1 MNHLDIIIKKYD
13 KTLLWIILALC
24 GIGMVML
31 YSASSFKSLY
41 LSSGLSDTIY
51 LRSHLKRMIIGVT
64 AMFFFAIFDYRKLKS
79 IASYFIIL
87 SIFLLFLT
95 KFVSFFNESTTAD
108 RWLNFGFISMQTSD
122 IARLSLIIYL
132 AYYIDKKGNKI
143 KEFYSGLFPPLFLIT
158 IILFLIVIQPDFSTA
173 AVFGIIGFIMLFI
186 GGAKIS
192 HLSAAACGA
201 ISVLIP
207 VMLMMPY
214 RMKRIVYWLSSIIGK
229 TEPTGQDIGY
239 QAQQSLISLG
249 NGGIKGLGI
258 GNSLEKNLFLPEPH
272 TDFIFA
278 IIGEELGL
286 WGAMVV
292 LSIFLF
298 LFQRGIKIAK
308 GTTDTF
314 GILLSIGIVTSL
326 SLYAFI
332 NVGYVTGILPVT
344 GLPIPLISH
353 GGSNLIITLSSL
365 GILLNISESKR
376 SIGSKFWSNNF
387 NA

>member
-1 MNHLDIIIKKYD
+1 MRQLDIIIKKYD
-13 KTLLWIILALC
+13 KSLLWLILILC

-41 LSSGLSDTIY
+41 QSSGLSDTIY
-51 LRSHLKRMIIGVT
+51 LRSHLKRMIIGLL
-64 AMFFFAIFDYRKLKS
+64 AMFFFTITDYRKLK
-79 IASYFIIL
+79 AVAPYLIIL
-87 SIFLLFLT
+87 SIILLLIT
-95 KFVSFFNESTTAD
+95 KVAYIFKGSSSAA
-108 RWLNFGFISMQTSD
+108 RWLNLGIISMQTSD
-122 IARLSLIIYL
+122 FARFSLIIFL
-132 AYYIDKKGNKI
+132 AFYIDKKRNQL
-143 KEFYSGLFPPLFLIT
+143 KEFYSGIAPPLLILT

-173 AVFGIIGFIMLFI
+173 AVIGLIGFIMLFI
-186 GGAKIS
+186 GGARIS
-192 HLSAAACGA
+192 HLAAASTA
-201 ISVLIP
+201 ALVIMIP

-214 RMKRIVYWLSSIIGK
+214 RMKRIVYWLSSIVG
-229 TEPTGQDIGY
+229 GSNNASQDLGY

-286 WGAMVV
+286 WGAIGV

-298 LFQRGIKIAK
+298 FFQRGIKIAK
-308 GTTDTF
+308 ETTDPF
-314 GILLSIGIVTSL
+314 GIMLSIGIVTSMI
-326 SLYAFI
+326 LYTFI

-353 GGSNLIITLSSL
+353 GGSNLVITLSSL

-376 SIGSKFWSNNF
+376 SIDNKLWGYST
-387 NA
+387 

>member
-1 MNHLDIIIKKYD
+1 MTQLDIIIKKYD
-13 KTLLWIILALC
+13 KMLLWIILALC
-24 GIGMVML
+24 GIGVVML

-41 LSSGLSDTIY
+41 LTSGLSDTIY
-51 LRSHLKRMIIGVT
+51 LRSHLKRMIIGIT
-64 AMFFFAIFDYRKLKS
+64 AMFFFAVLDYRKLKS
-79 IASYFIIL
+79 IAPHFIVL

-95 KFVSFFNESTTAD
+95 KIMSILNGSSSAS
-108 RWLNFGFISMQTSD
+108 RWLDIGFISMQTSD

-132 AYYIDKKGNKI
+132 AYYIDKKGNRI
-143 KEFYSGLFPPLFLIT
+143 REFYTGIIPPIFLIAVMLFLI
-158 IILFLIVIQPDFSTA
+158 ISQPDFSTA
-173 AVFGIIGFIMLFI
+173 AVLGMIGFIMLFI

-192 HLSAAACGA
+192 HLAAASGA
-201 ISVLIP
+201 ALAIMIP

-214 RMKRIVYWLSSIIGK
+214 RMKRIVYWISSIFG
-229 TEPTGQDIGY
+229 ESESLSQNLGY

-286 WGAMVV
+286 WGAIIV

-314 GILLSIGIVTSL
+314 GIMIAIGIVTSMI
-326 SLYAFI
+326 LYAFV

-353 GGSNLIITLSSL
+353 GGSNLVITLSGL

-376 SIGSKFWSNNF
+376 SINNKFWSNKI
-387 NA
+387 

>member
-1 MNHLDIIIKKYD
+1 MQLDIIIKKYD
-13 KTLLWIILALC
+13 RTLLWIILALC

-64 AMFFFAIFDYRKLKS
+64 AMFFFAILDYRKLKS
-79 IASYFIIL
+79 IAPHFIII

-95 KFVSFFNESTTAD
+95 KAISVFNGSTSAD
-108 RWLNFGFISMQTSD
+108 RWLNLGFISMQTSD

-132 AYYIDKKGNKI
+132 SYYMDKKGSRI
-143 KEFYSGLFPPLFLIT
+143 RDFYTGIIPPLF
-158 IILFLIVIQPDFSTA
+158 IIALLLFLIIIQPDFSTA
-173 AVFGIIGFIMLFI
+173 AVLGIIGFIMLFI
-186 GGAKIS
+186 GGAKFS
-192 HLSAAACGA
+192 HLSAASGA
-201 ISVLIP
+201 ALAIMIP

-214 RMKRIVYWLSSIIGK
+214 RMKRIIYWMSSIFGESGTINQGL
-229 TEPTGQDIGY
+229 GY

-286 WGAMVV
+286 WGAIIV

-308 GTTDTF
+308 ETTDPF
-314 GILLSIGIVTSL
+314 GIFLSIGIVASIC
-326 SLYAFI
+326 LYTFI
-332 NVGYVTGILPVT
+332 NIGYDTGILPVT

-353 GGSNLIITLSSL
+353 GGSNLITTLSSL

-376 SIGSKFWSNNF
+376 SIKNKFWSNKLDD
-387 NA
+387 

>member
-1 MNHLDIIIKKYD
+1 MTQLDIIIKKYD
-13 KTLLWIILALC
+13 KMLLWIILALC
-24 GIGMVML
+24 GIGVVML

-41 LSSGLSDTIY
+41 ITSGLSDTIY
-51 LRSHLKRMIIGVT
+51 LRSHLKRMIIGIT
-64 AMFFFAIFDYRKLKS
+64 AMFFFAVLDYRKLKS
-79 IASYFIIL
+79 IAPHFIIL

-95 KFVSFFNESTTAD
+95 KVMSIFNEASSAA
-108 RWLNFGFISMQTSD
+108 RWLDLGFISMQTSD

-132 AYYIDKKGNKI
+132 AYYIDKKGNRI
-143 KEFYSGLFPPLFLIT
+143 REFYSGIIPPLFLIAFM
-158 IILFLIVIQPDFSTA
+158 LFLIIVQPDFSTA
-173 AVFGIIGFIMLFI
+173 AVLGMIGFIMLFI

-192 HLSAAACGA
+192 HLAAASGA
-201 ISVLIP
+201 ALVIMIP

-214 RMKRIVYWLSSIIGK
+214 RMKRIVYWISSIFG
-229 TEPTGQDIGY
+229 ESGSLSQNLGY

-286 WGAMVV
+286 WGAIIV

-314 GILLSIGIVTSL
+314 GIMIAIGIVTSMV
-326 SLYAFI
+326 LYAFI
-332 NVGYVTGILPVT
+332 NVGYVTGVLPVT

-353 GGSNLIITLSSL
+353 GGSNLVITLSGL

-376 SIGSKFWSNNF
+376 SINNKFWSNKI
-387 NA
+387 

>member
-1 MNHLDIIIKKYD
+1 MTQLDIIIKKYD
-13 KTLLWIILALC
+13 KMLLWIILALC
-24 GIGMVML
+24 GIGVVML

-41 LSSGLSDTIY
+41 LTSGLSDTMY
-51 LRSHLKRMIIGVT
+51 LRSHLKRMIIGIT
-64 AMFFFAIFDYRKLKS
+64 AMFFFAVLDYRKLKS
-79 IASYFIIL
+79 IAPHFIVL

-95 KFVSFFNESTTAD
+95 KIMSILNGSSSAS
-108 RWLNFGFISMQTSD
+108 RWLDIGFISMQTSD

-132 AYYIDKKGNKI
+132 AYYIDKKGNRI
-143 KEFYSGLFPPLFLIT
+143 REFYTGIIPPLFLIAVM
-158 IILFLIVIQPDFSTA
+158 LFLIIVQPDFSTA
-173 AVFGIIGFIMLFI
+173 AVLGMIGFIMLFI

-192 HLSAAACGA
+192 HLAAASGA
-201 ISVLIP
+201 GLAIMIP

-214 RMKRIVYWLSSIIGK
+214 RMKRIVYWISSIFG
-229 TEPTGQDIGY
+229 ESESLGQNLGY

-286 WGAMVV
+286 WGAIIV

-314 GILLSIGIVTSL
+314 GIMIAIGIVTSMI
-326 SLYAFI
+326 LYAFI

-353 GGSNLIITLSSL
+353 GGSNLVITLSGL

-376 SIGSKFWSNNF
+376 SINNKFWSNKI
-387 NA
+387 

>member
-1 MNHLDIIIKKYD
+1 MTQLDIIIKKYD
-13 KTLLWIILALC
+13 KMLLWIILALC
-24 GIGMVML
+24 GIGVVML

-41 LSSGLSDTIY
+41 LTSGLSDTMY
-51 LRSHLKRMIIGVT
+51 LRSHLKRMIIGIT
-64 AMFFFAIFDYRKLKS
+64 AMFFFAVLDYRKLKS
-79 IASYFIIL
+79 IAPHFIVL

-95 KFVSFFNESTTAD
+95 KIMSILNGSSSAS
-108 RWLNFGFISMQTSD
+108 RWLDIGFISMQTSD

-132 AYYIDKKGNKI
+132 AYYIDKKGNRI
-143 KEFYSGLFPPLFLIT
+143 REFYTGIIPPLFLIAVM
-158 IILFLIVIQPDFSTA
+158 LFLIIVQPDFSTA
-173 AVFGIIGFIMLFI
+173 AVLGMIGFIMLFI

-192 HLSAAACGA
+192 HLAAASGA
-201 ISVLIP
+201 ALAIMIP

-214 RMKRIVYWLSSIIGK
+214 RMKRIVYWISSIFG
-229 TEPTGQDIGY
+229 ESESLSQNLGY

-286 WGAMVV
+286 WGAIIV

-314 GILLSIGIVTSL
+314 GIMIAIGIVTSMI
-326 SLYAFI
+326 LYAFV

-353 GGSNLIITLSSL
+353 GGSNLVITLSGL

-376 SIGSKFWSNNF
+376 SINNKFWSNKI
-387 NA
+387 

>member
-1 MNHLDIIIKKYD
+1 MTQLDIIIKKYD
-13 KTLLWIILALC
+13 KMLLWIILALC
-24 GIGMVML
+24 GIGVVML

-41 LSSGLSDTIY
+41 LTSGLSDTIY
-51 LRSHLKRMIIGVT
+51 LRSHLKRMIIGIT
-64 AMFFFAIFDYRKLKS
+64 AMFFFAVLDYRKLKS
-79 IASYFIIL
+79 IAPHFIVL

-95 KFVSFFNESTTAD
+95 KVMSILNGSSSAS
-108 RWLNFGFISMQTSD
+108 RWLDIGFISMQTSD

-132 AYYIDKKGNKI
+132 AYYIDKKGNRI
-143 KEFYSGLFPPLFLIT
+143 REFYTGIIPPLFLIAVM
-158 IILFLIVIQPDFSTA
+158 LFLIIVQPDFSTA
-173 AVFGIIGFIMLFI
+173 AVLGMIGFIMLFI

-192 HLSAAACGA
+192 HLAAASGA
-201 ISVLIP
+201 ALAIMIP

-214 RMKRIVYWLSSIIGK
+214 RMKRIVYWISSIFG
-229 TEPTGQDIGY
+229 ESESLSQNLGY

-286 WGAMVV
+286 WGAIIV

-314 GILLSIGIVTSL
+314 GIMIAIGIVTSMV
-326 SLYAFI
+326 LYAFI
-332 NVGYVTGILPVT
+332 NVGYVTGVLPVT

-353 GGSNLIITLSSL
+353 GGSNLVITLSGL

-376 SIGSKFWSNNF
+376 SINNKFWSNKI
-387 NA
+387 

>member
-1 MNHLDIIIKKYD
+1 MTQLDIIIKKYD
-13 KTLLWIILALC
+13 KMLLWIILALC
-24 GIGMVML
+24 GIGVVML

-41 LSSGLSDTIY
+41 LTSGLSDTIY
-51 LRSHLKRMIIGVT
+51 LRSHLKRMIIGIT
-64 AMFFFAIFDYRKLKS
+64 AMFFFAVLDYRKLKS
-79 IASYFIIL
+79 IAPHFIVL

-95 KFVSFFNESTTAD
+95 KVMSILNGSASAS
-108 RWLNFGFISMQTSD
+108 RWLDIGFISMQTSD

-132 AYYIDKKGNKI
+132 AYYIDKKGNRI
-143 KEFYSGLFPPLFLIT
+143 REFYTGIIPPLFLIAVM
-158 IILFLIVIQPDFSTA
+158 LFLIIVQPDFSTA
-173 AVFGIIGFIMLFI
+173 AVLGMIGFIMLFI

-192 HLSAAACGA
+192 HLAAASGA
-201 ISVLIP
+201 GLAIMIP

-214 RMKRIVYWLSSIIGK
+214 RMKRIVYWISSIFG
-229 TEPTGQDIGY
+229 ESESLSQNLGY

-286 WGAMVV
+286 WGAIIV

-314 GILLSIGIVTSL
+314 GIMIAIGIVTSMV
-326 SLYAFI
+326 LYAFI

-353 GGSNLIITLSSL
+353 GGSNLVITLSGL

-376 SIGSKFWSNNF
+376 SINNKFWSNKI
-387 NA
+387 

>member
-1 MNHLDIIIKKYD
+1 MTQLDIIIKKYD
-13 KTLLWIILALC
+13 KMLLWIILALC
-24 GIGMVML
+24 GIGVVML

-41 LSSGLSDTIY
+41 ITSGLSDTIY
-51 LRSHLKRMIIGVT
+51 LRSHLKRMIIGIT
-64 AMFFFAIFDYRKLKS
+64 AMFFFAVLDYRKLKS
-79 IASYFIIL
+79 IAPHFIVL

-95 KFVSFFNESTTAD
+95 KVMSIFNEASSAA
-108 RWLNFGFISMQTSD
+108 RWLDLGFISMQTSD

-132 AYYIDKKGNKI
+132 AYYIDKKGNRI
-143 KEFYSGLFPPLFLIT
+143 REFYSGIIPPLFLIAFM
-158 IILFLIVIQPDFSTA
+158 LFLIIVQPDFSTA
-173 AVFGIIGFIMLFI
+173 AVLGMIGFIMLFI

-192 HLSAAACGA
+192 HLAAASGA
-201 ISVLIP
+201 ALVIMIP

-214 RMKRIVYWLSSIIGK
+214 RMKRIVYWISSIFG
-229 TEPTGQDIGY
+229 ESGSLSQNLGY

-286 WGAMVV
+286 WGAIIV

-314 GILLSIGIVTSL
+314 GIMIAIGIVTSMV
-326 SLYAFI
+326 LYAFI
-332 NVGYVTGILPVT
+332 NVGYVTGVLPVT

-353 GGSNLIITLSSL
+353 GGSNLVITLSGL

-376 SIGSKFWSNNF
+376 SINNKFWSNKI
-387 NA
+387 

>member
-1 MNHLDIIIKKYD
+1 MTQLDIIIKKYD
-13 KTLLWIILALC
+13 KMLLWIILALC
-24 GIGMVML
+24 GIGVVML

-41 LSSGLSDTIY
+41 LTSGLSDTIY
-51 LRSHLKRMIIGVT
+51 LRSHLKRMIIGIT
-64 AMFFFAIFDYRKLKS
+64 AMFFFAVLDYRKLKS
-79 IASYFIIL
+79 IAPHFIVL

-95 KFVSFFNESTTAD
+95 KVMSILNGSASAS
-108 RWLNFGFISMQTSD
+108 RWLDIGFISMQTSD

-132 AYYIDKKGNKI
+132 AYYIDKKGNRI
-143 KEFYSGLFPPLFLIT
+143 REFYTGIIPPLFLIAVM
-158 IILFLIVIQPDFSTA
+158 LFLIIVQPDFSTA
-173 AVFGIIGFIMLFI
+173 AVLGMIGFIMLFI

-192 HLSAAACGA
+192 HLAAASGA
-201 ISVLIP
+201 ALAIMIP

-214 RMKRIVYWLSSIIGK
+214 RMKRIVYWISSIFG
-229 TEPTGQDIGY
+229 ESESLSQNLGY

-249 NGGIKGLGI
+249 NGGIKGLGV

-286 WGAMVV
+286 WGAIIV
-292 LSIFLF
+292 LSIFLL

-314 GILLSIGIVTSL
+314 GIMIAIGIVTSMV
-326 SLYAFI
+326 LYAFI
-332 NVGYVTGILPVT
+332 NVGYVTGVLPVT

-353 GGSNLIITLSSL
+353 GGSNLVITLSGL

-376 SIGSKFWSNNF
+376 SINNKFWSNKI
-387 NA
+387 

>member
-1 MNHLDIIIKKYD
+1 MTQLDIIIKKYD
-13 KTLLWIILALC
+13 KMLLWIILALC
-24 GIGMVML
+24 GIGVVML

-41 LSSGLSDTIY
+41 LTSGLSDTIY
-51 LRSHLKRMIIGVT
+51 LRSHLKRMILGIT
-64 AMFFFAIFDYRKLKS
+64 AMFFFAVLDYRKLKS
-79 IASYFIIL
+79 IAPHFIVL

-95 KFVSFFNESTTAD
+95 KVMSIINGSSSAS
-108 RWLNFGFISMQTSD
+108 RWLDIGFISMQTSD

-132 AYYIDKKGNKI
+132 AYYIDKKGNRI
-143 KEFYSGLFPPLFLIT
+143 REFYTGIIPPLFLIAVM
-158 IILFLIVIQPDFSTA
+158 LFLIIVQPDFSTA
-173 AVFGIIGFIMLFI
+173 AVLGMIGFIMLFI

-192 HLSAAACGA
+192 HLAAASGA
-201 ISVLIP
+201 ALAIMIP

-214 RMKRIVYWLSSIIGK
+214 RMKRIVYWISSIFG
-229 TEPTGQDIGY
+229 ESESLGQNLGY

-286 WGAMVV
+286 WGAIIV

-314 GILLSIGIVTSL
+314 GIMIAIGIVTSMI
-326 SLYAFI
+326 LYAFV

-353 GGSNLIITLSSL
+353 GGSNLVITLSGL

-376 SIGSKFWSNNF
+376 SINNKFWSNKI
-387 NA
+387 

>member
-1 MNHLDIIIKKYD
+1 MTQLDIIIKKYD
-13 KTLLWIILALC
+13 KMLLWIILALC
-24 GIGMVML
+24 GIGVVML

-41 LSSGLSDTIY
+41 LTSGLSDTIY
-51 LRSHLKRMIIGVT
+51 LRSHLKRMIIGIT
-64 AMFFFAIFDYRKLKS
+64 AMFFFAVLDYRKLKS
-79 IASYFIIL
+79 IAPHFIVL

-95 KFVSFFNESTTAD
+95 KIMSILNGSSSAS
-108 RWLNFGFISMQTSD
+108 RWLDIGFISMQTSD

-132 AYYIDKKGNKI
+132 AYYIDKKGNRI
-143 KEFYSGLFPPLFLIT
+143 REFYTGIIPPLFLIAVM
-158 IILFLIVIQPDFSTA
+158 LFLIIVQPDFSTA
-173 AVFGIIGFIMLFI
+173 AVLGMIGFIMLFI

-192 HLSAAACGA
+192 HLAAASGA
-201 ISVLIP
+201 ALAIMIP

-214 RMKRIVYWLSSIIGK
+214 RMKRIVYWISSIFG
-229 TEPTGQDIGY
+229 ESESLGQNLGY

-286 WGAMVV
+286 WGAIIV

-314 GILLSIGIVTSL
+314 GIMIAIGIVTSMI
-326 SLYAFI
+326 LYAFV

-353 GGSNLIITLSSL
+353 GGSNLVITLSGL

-376 SIGSKFWSNNF
+376 SINNKFWSNKI
-387 NA
+387 

>member
-1 MNHLDIIIKKYD
+1 MTQLDIIIKKYD
-13 KTLLWIILALC
+13 KMLLWIILALC
-24 GIGMVML
+24 GIGVVML

-41 LSSGLSDTIY
+41 ITSGLSDTIY
-51 LRSHLKRMIIGVT
+51 LRSHLKRMIIGIT
-64 AMFFFAIFDYRKLKS
+64 AMFFFAVLDYRKLKS
-79 IASYFIIL
+79 IAPHFIIL

-95 KFVSFFNESTTAD
+95 KVMSIFNEASSAA
-108 RWLNFGFISMQTSD
+108 RWLDLGFISMQTSD

-132 AYYIDKKGNKI
+132 AYYIDKKGNRI
-143 KEFYSGLFPPLFLIT
+143 REFYSGIIPPLFLIAFM
-158 IILFLIVIQPDFSTA
+158 LFLIIVQPDFSTA
-173 AVFGIIGFIMLFI
+173 AVLGMIGFIMLFI

-192 HLSAAACGA
+192 HLAAASGA
-201 ISVLIP
+201 ALVIMIP

-214 RMKRIVYWLSSIIGK
+214 RMKRIVYWISSIFG
-229 TEPTGQDIGY
+229 ESGSLSQNLGY

-286 WGAMVV
+286 WGAIIV

-314 GILLSIGIVTSL
+314 GIMIAIGIVTSMV
-326 SLYAFI
+326 LYAFI
-332 NVGYVTGILPVT
+332 NVGYVTGVLPVT
-344 GLPIPLISH
+344 GLPMPLISH
-353 GGSNLIITLSSL
+353 GGSNLIITLSGL

-376 SIGSKFWSNNF
+376 SINNKFWSNKI
-387 NA
+387 

>member
-1 MNHLDIIIKKYD
+1 MTQLDIIIKKYD
-13 KTLLWIILALC
+13 KMLLWIILALC
-24 GIGMVML
+24 GIGVVML

-41 LSSGLSDTIY
+41 LTSGLSDTIY
-51 LRSHLKRMIIGVT
+51 LRSHLKRMIIGIT
-64 AMFFFAIFDYRKLKS
+64 AMFFFAVLDYRKLKS
-79 IASYFIIL
+79 IAPHFIIL

-95 KFVSFFNESTTAD
+95 KVMSIFNEASSAA
-108 RWLNFGFISMQTSD
+108 RWLDLGFISMQTSD

-132 AYYIDKKGNKI
+132 AYYIDKKGNRI
-143 KEFYSGLFPPLFLIT
+143 REFYSGIIPPLFLIAFM
-158 IILFLIVIQPDFSTA
+158 LFLIIVQPDFSTA
-173 AVFGIIGFIMLFI
+173 AVLGMIGFIMLFI

-192 HLSAAACGA
+192 HLAAASGA
-201 ISVLIP
+201 ALVIMIP

-214 RMKRIVYWLSSIIGK
+214 RMKRIVYWISSIFG
-229 TEPTGQDIGY
+229 ESGSLSQNLGY

-286 WGAMVV
+286 WGAIIV

-314 GILLSIGIVTSL
+314 GIMIAIGIVTSMV
-326 SLYAFI
+326 LYAFI
-332 NVGYVTGILPVT
+332 NVGYVTGVLPVT

-353 GGSNLIITLSSL
+353 GGSNLVITLSGL

-376 SIGSKFWSNNF
+376 SINNKFWSNKI
-387 NA
+387 

>member
-1 MNHLDIIIKKYD
+1 MTQLDIIIKKYD
-13 KTLLWIILALC
+13 KMLLWIILALC
-24 GIGMVML
+24 GIGVVML

-41 LSSGLSDTIY
+41 LTSGLSDTIY
-51 LRSHLKRMIIGVT
+51 LRSHLKRMIIGIT
-64 AMFFFAIFDYRKLKS
+64 AMFFFAVLDYRKLKS
-79 IASYFIIL
+79 IAPHFIVL

-95 KFVSFFNESTTAD
+95 KVMSILNGSSSAS
-108 RWLNFGFISMQTSD
+108 RWLDIGFISMQTSD

-132 AYYIDKKGNKI
+132 AYYIDKKGNRI
-143 KEFYSGLFPPLFLIT
+143 REFYTGIIPPLFLIAVM
-158 IILFLIVIQPDFSTA
+158 LFLIIVQPDFSTA
-173 AVFGIIGFIMLFI
+173 VVLGMIGFIMLFI

-192 HLSAAACGA
+192 HLAAASGVALA
-201 ISVLIP
+201 IMIP

-214 RMKRIVYWLSSIIGK
+214 RMKRIVYWISSIFG
-229 TEPTGQDIGY
+229 ESESLSQNLGY

-286 WGAMVV
+286 WGAIIV

-298 LFQRGIKIAK
+298 LFQRGVKIAK

-314 GILLSIGIVTSL
+314 GIMIAIGIVTSMI
-326 SLYAFI
+326 LYVFI

-353 GGSNLIITLSSL
+353 GGSNLVITLSGL

-376 SIGSKFWSNNF
+376 SINNKFWSNKI
-387 NA
+387 

>member
-1 MNHLDIIIKKYD
+1 MTQLDIIIKKYD
-13 KTLLWIILALC
+13 KMLLWIILALC
-24 GIGMVML
+24 GIGVVML

-41 LSSGLSDTIY
+41 ITSGLSDTIY
-51 LRSHLKRMIIGVT
+51 LRSHLKRMIIGIT
-64 AMFFFAIFDYRKLKS
+64 AMFFFAVLDYRKLKS
-79 IASYFIIL
+79 IAPHFIIL

-95 KFVSFFNESTTAD
+95 KVMSIFNEASSAA
-108 RWLNFGFISMQTSD
+108 RWLDLGFISMQTSD

-132 AYYIDKKGNKI
+132 AYYIDKKGNRI
-143 KEFYSGLFPPLFLIT
+143 REFYSGIIPPLFLIAFM
-158 IILFLIVIQPDFSTA
+158 LFLIIVQPDFSTA
-173 AVFGIIGFIMLFI
+173 AVLGMIGFIMLFI

-192 HLSAAACGA
+192 HLAAASGA
-201 ISVLIP
+201 ALVIMIP

-214 RMKRIVYWLSSIIGK
+214 RMKRIVYWISSIFG
-229 TEPTGQDIGY
+229 ESGSLSQNLGY

-286 WGAMVV
+286 WGAIIV

-314 GILLSIGIVTSL
+314 GIMIAIGIVTSMV
-326 SLYAFI
+326 LYAFI
-332 NVGYVTGILPVT
+332 NVGYVTGVLPVT
-344 GLPIPLISH
+344 GLPMPLISH
-353 GGSNLIITLSSL
+353 GGSNLVITLSGL

-376 SIGSKFWSNNF
+376 SINNKFWSNKI
-387 NA
+387 

>member
-1 MNHLDIIIKKYD
+1 MNQLDIIINKYD
-13 KTLLWIILALC
+13 KTLMWIILALC

-79 IASYFIIL
+79 IAPYFIFL
-87 SIFLLFLT
+87 SILLLLLT
-95 KFVSFFNESTTAD
+95 KIVSLFNGSSSAD
-108 RWLNFGFISMQTSD
+108 RWLSFGFISMQTSD

-143 KEFYSGLFPPLFLIT
+143 REFYTGIIPPLFLIT
-158 IILFLIVIQPDFSTA
+158 VMLFLIVIQPDFSTA
-173 AVFGIIGFIMLFI
+173 VVLGIIGFIMLFI
-186 GGAKIS
+186 GGAQLS
-192 HLSAAACGA
+192 HLAAASGGA
-201 ISVLIP
+201 LAIMIP

-214 RMKRIVYWLSSIIGK
+214 RMKRIVYWVSSIFS
-229 TEPTGQDIGY
+229 ESESLNQNLGY

-286 WGAMVV
+286 WGAIAV

-308 GTTDTF
+308 STTDTF
-314 GILLSIGIVTSL
+314 GIMLSIGIVMSMV
-326 SLYAFI
+326 LYAFV

-353 GGSNLIITLSSL
+353 GGSNLVITLSGL

-376 SIGSKFWSNNF
+376 SIKNKFWSNKI
-387 NA
+387 

>member
-1 MNHLDIIIKKYD
+1 MTQLDVIIKKYD

-64 AMFFFAIFDYRKLKS
+64 AMFFFAILDYRRLKT
-79 IASYFIIL
+79 IAPHFIII
-87 SIFLLFLT
+87 SIFLLILT
-95 KFVSFFNESTTAD
+95 KVMSLFNGSTGAD

-143 KEFYSGLFPPLFLIT
+143 KEFYTGITPPLFLIA

-173 AVFGIIGFIMLFI
+173 AVLGIIGFIMLFI
-186 GGAKIS
+186 GGAKLT
-192 HLSAAACGA
+192 HLFAALCGA
-201 ISVLIP
+201 MLIMIP

-214 RMKRIVYWLSSIIGK
+214 RMKRIVYWLSTIFKGNQSAV
-229 TEPTGQDIGY
+229 QDLGY

-286 WGAMVV
+286 WGAIIV

-298 LFQRGIKIAK
+298 LFQRGIRIAK

-314 GILLSIGIVTSL
+314 GILLSIGIVASL

-353 GGSNLIITLSSL
+353 GGSNLVITLSSL

-376 SIGSKFWSNNF
+376 SIGNKFWSNKF

>member
-1 MNHLDIIIKKYD
+1 MTQLDIIIKKYD
-13 KTLLWIILALC
+13 KMLLWIILALC
-24 GIGMVML
+24 GIGVVML

-41 LSSGLSDTIY
+41 LTSGLSDTIY
-51 LRSHLKRMIIGVT
+51 LRSHLKRMIIGIT
-64 AMFFFAIFDYRKLKS
+64 AMFFFAVLDYRKLKS
-79 IASYFIIL
+79 IAPHFIVL

-95 KFVSFFNESTTAD
+95 KVMSILNGSASAS
-108 RWLNFGFISMQTSD
+108 RWLDIGFISMQTSD

-132 AYYIDKKGNKI
+132 AYYIDKKGNRI
-143 KEFYSGLFPPLFLIT
+143 REFYTGIIPPLFLIAVM
-158 IILFLIVIQPDFSTA
+158 LFLIIVQPDFSTA
-173 AVFGIIGFIMLFI
+173 AVLGMIGFIMLFI

-192 HLSAAACGA
+192 HLAAASGA
-201 ISVLIP
+201 ALAIMIP

-214 RMKRIVYWLSSIIGK
+214 RMKRIVYWISSIFG
-229 TEPTGQDIGY
+229 ESESLSQNLGY

-286 WGAMVV
+286 WGAIIV

-314 GILLSIGIVTSL
+314 GIMIAIGIVTSIV
-326 SLYAFI
+326 LYAFI

-353 GGSNLIITLSSL
+353 GGSNLVITLSGL

-376 SIGSKFWSNNF
+376 SINNKFWSNKI
-387 NA
+387 

>member
-1 MNHLDIIIKKYD
+1 MTQLDIIIKKYD
-13 KTLLWIILALC
+13 KMLLWIILALC
-24 GIGMVML
+24 GIGVVML

-41 LSSGLSDTIY
+41 ITSGLSDTIY
-51 LRSHLKRMIIGVT
+51 LRSHLKRMIIGIT
-64 AMFFFAIFDYRKLKS
+64 AMFFFAVLDYRKLKS
-79 IASYFIIL
+79 IAPHFIIL

-95 KFVSFFNESTTAD
+95 KVMSIFNEASSAA
-108 RWLNFGFISMQTSD
+108 RWLDLGFISMQTSD

-132 AYYIDKKGNKI
+132 AYYIDKKGNRI
-143 KEFYSGLFPPLFLIT
+143 REFYSGIIPPLFLIAFM
-158 IILFLIVIQPDFSTA
+158 LFLIIVQPDFSTA
-173 AVFGIIGFIMLFI
+173 AVLGMIGFIMLFI

-192 HLSAAACGA
+192 HLAAASGA
-201 ISVLIP
+201 ALVIMIP

-214 RMKRIVYWLSSIIGK
+214 RMKRIVYWISSIFG
-229 TEPTGQDIGY
+229 ESGSLSQNLGY

-286 WGAMVV
+286 WGAIIV

-314 GILLSIGIVTSL
+314 GIMIAIGIVTSMV
-326 SLYAFI
+326 LYAFI
-332 NVGYVTGILPVT
+332 NVGYVTGVLPVT
-344 GLPIPLISH
+344 GLPKPLISH
-353 GGSNLIITLSSL
+353 GGSNLVITLSGL

-376 SIGSKFWSNNF
+376 SINNKFWSNKI
-387 NA
+387 

>member
-1 MNHLDIIIKKYD
+1 M
-13 KTLLWIILALC
+13 
-24 GIGMVML
+24 
-31 YSASSFKSLY
+31 
-41 LSSGLSDTIY
+41 
-51 LRSHLKRMIIGVT
+51 
-64 AMFFFAIFDYRKLKS
+64 
-79 IASYFIIL
+79 
-87 SIFLLFLT
+87 
-95 KFVSFFNESTTAD
+95 
-108 RWLNFGFISMQTSD
+108 
-122 IARLSLIIYL
+122 
-132 AYYIDKKGNKI
+132 
-143 KEFYSGLFPPLFLIT
+143 
-158 IILFLIVIQPDFSTA
+158 
-173 AVFGIIGFIMLFI
+173 IGFIMLFI

-192 HLSAAACGA
+192 HLAAASGA
-201 ISVLIP
+201 ALAIMIP

-214 RMKRIVYWLSSIIGK
+214 RMKRIVYWISSIFG
-229 TEPTGQDIGY
+229 ESESLGQNLGY

-286 WGAMVV
+286 WGAIIV

-298 LFQRGIKIAK
+298 LFQRGVKIAK

-314 GILLSIGIVTSL
+314 GIMIAIGIVTSMI
-326 SLYAFI
+326 LYAFV

-353 GGSNLIITLSSL
+353 GGSNLVITLSGL

-376 SIGSKFWSNNF
+376 SINNKFWSNKI
-387 NA
+387 

>member
-1 MNHLDIIIKKYD
+1 MTQLDIIIKKYD
-13 KTLLWIILALC
+13 KMLLWIILALC
-24 GIGMVML
+24 GIGVVML

-41 LSSGLSDTIY
+41 LTSGLSDTIY
-51 LRSHLKRMIIGVT
+51 LRSHLKRMIIGIT
-64 AMFFFAIFDYRKLKS
+64 AMFFFAVLDYRKLKS
-79 IASYFIIL
+79 IAPHFIVL

-95 KFVSFFNESTTAD
+95 KVVSILNGASSAS
-108 RWLNFGFISMQTSD
+108 RWLDIGFISMQTSD

-132 AYYIDKKGNKI
+132 AYYIDKKGNRI
-143 KEFYSGLFPPLFLIT
+143 REFYTGIIPPLFLIAVM
-158 IILFLIVIQPDFSTA
+158 LFLIIVQPDFSTA
-173 AVFGIIGFIMLFI
+173 AVLGMIGFIMLFI

-192 HLSAAACGA
+192 HLAAASGA
-201 ISVLIP
+201 ALAIMIP

-214 RMKRIVYWLSSIIGK
+214 RMKRIVYWISSIFG
-229 TEPTGQDIGY
+229 ESESLSQNLGY

-286 WGAMVV
+286 WGAIIV

-314 GILLSIGIVTSL
+314 GIMIAIGIVTSMI
-326 SLYAFI
+326 LYAFV

-353 GGSNLIITLSSL
+353 GGSNLVITLSGL

-376 SIGSKFWSNNF
+376 SINNKFWSNKI
-387 NA
+387 

>member
-1 MNHLDIIIKKYD
+1 MTQLDIIIKKYD
-13 KTLLWIILALC
+13 KMLLWIILALC
-24 GIGMVML
+24 GIGVVML

-41 LSSGLSDTIY
+41 LTSGLSDTIY
-51 LRSHLKRMIIGVT
+51 LRSHLKRMIIGIT
-64 AMFFFAIFDYRKLKS
+64 AMFFFAVLDYRKLKS
-79 IASYFIIL
+79 IAPHFIIL

-95 KFVSFFNESTTAD
+95 KVMSILNGSSSAS
-108 RWLNFGFISMQTSD
+108 RWLDFGFISMQTSD

-132 AYYIDKKGNKI
+132 AYYIDKKGNRI
-143 KEFYSGLFPPLFLIT
+143 REFYTGIIPPLFLIAVM
-158 IILFLIVIQPDFSTA
+158 LFLIIVQPDFSTA
-173 AVFGIIGFIMLFI
+173 AVLGMIGFIMLFI

-192 HLSAAACGA
+192 HLAAASGA
-201 ISVLIP
+201 ALAIMIP

-214 RMKRIVYWLSSIIGK
+214 RMKRIVYWISSIFG
-229 TEPTGQDIGY
+229 ESESLGQNLGY

-286 WGAMVV
+286 WGAIIV

-314 GILLSIGIVTSL
+314 GIMIAIGIVTSMI
-326 SLYAFI
+326 LYAFV

-353 GGSNLIITLSSL
+353 GGSNLVITLSGL

-376 SIGSKFWSNNF
+376 SINNKFWSNKI
-387 NA
+387 

>member
-1 MNHLDIIIKKYD
+1 MTQLDIIIKKYD
-13 KTLLWIILALC
+13 KMLLWIILALC
-24 GIGMVML
+24 GIGVVML

-41 LSSGLSDTIY
+41 LTSGLSDTIY
-51 LRSHLKRMIIGVT
+51 LRSHLKRMIIGIT
-64 AMFFFAIFDYRKLKS
+64 AMFFFAVLDYRKLKS
-79 IASYFIIL
+79 IAPHFIVL

-95 KFVSFFNESTTAD
+95 KVMSILNGSSSAS
-108 RWLNFGFISMQTSD
+108 RWLDFGFISMQTSD

-132 AYYIDKKGNKI
+132 AYYIDKKGNRI
-143 KEFYSGLFPPLFLIT
+143 REFYTGIIPPLFLIAVM
-158 IILFLIVIQPDFSTA
+158 LFLIIVQPDFSTA
-173 AVFGIIGFIMLFI
+173 AVLGMIGFIMLFI
-186 GGAKIS
+186 GGARIS
-192 HLSAAACGA
+192 HLAAASGA
-201 ISVLIP
+201 ALAIMIP

-214 RMKRIVYWLSSIIGK
+214 RMKRIIYWISSIFG
-229 TEPTGQDIGY
+229 ESESLSQNLGY

-286 WGAMVV
+286 WGAIIV

-314 GILLSIGIVTSL
+314 GIMIAIGIVTSMV
-326 SLYAFI
+326 LYAFI

-353 GGSNLIITLSSL
+353 GGSNLVITLSGL

-376 SIGSKFWSNNF
+376 SINNKFWSNKI
-387 NA
+387 

>member
-1 MNHLDIIIKKYD
+1 MTQLDIIIKKYD
-13 KTLLWIILALC
+13 KMLLWIILALC
-24 GIGMVML
+24 GIGVVML

-41 LSSGLSDTIY
+41 LTSGLSDTIY
-51 LRSHLKRMIIGVT
+51 LRSHLKRMIIGIT
-64 AMFFFAIFDYRKLKS
+64 AMFFFAVLDYRKLKS
-79 IASYFIIL
+79 IAPHFIVL

-95 KFVSFFNESTTAD
+95 KVMSILNGSSSAS
-108 RWLNFGFISMQTSD
+108 RWLDFGFISMQTSD

-132 AYYIDKKGNKI
+132 AYYIDKKGNRI
-143 KEFYSGLFPPLFLIT
+143 REFYTGIIPPLFLIAVM
-158 IILFLIVIQPDFSTA
+158 LFLIIVQPDFSTA
-173 AVFGIIGFIMLFI
+173 VVLGMIGFIMLFI

-192 HLSAAACGA
+192 HLAAASGVALA
-201 ISVLIP
+201 IMIP

-214 RMKRIVYWLSSIIGK
+214 RMKRIVYWISSIFG
-229 TEPTGQDIGY
+229 ESESLGQNLGY

-286 WGAMVV
+286 WGAIIV

-314 GILLSIGIVTSL
+314 GIMIAIGIVTSMI
-326 SLYAFI
+326 LYAFV

-353 GGSNLIITLSSL
+353 GGSNLVITLSGL

-376 SIGSKFWSNNF
+376 SINNKFWSNKI
-387 NA
+387 

>member
-1 MNHLDIIIKKYD
+1 MTQLDIIIKKYD
-13 KTLLWIILALC
+13 KMLLWIILALC
-24 GIGMVML
+24 GIGVVML

-41 LSSGLSDTIY
+41 LTSGLSDTIY
-51 LRSHLKRMIIGVT
+51 LRSHLKRMIIGIT
-64 AMFFFAIFDYRKLKS
+64 AMFFFAVLDYRKLKS
-79 IASYFIIL
+79 IAPHFIVL

-95 KFVSFFNESTTAD
+95 KVMSILNGSASAS
-108 RWLNFGFISMQTSD
+108 RWLDIGFISMQTSD

-132 AYYIDKKGNKI
+132 AYYIDKKGNRI
-143 KEFYSGLFPPLFLIT
+143 REFYTGIIPPLFLIAVM
-158 IILFLIVIQPDFSTA
+158 LFLIIVQPDFSTA
-173 AVFGIIGFIMLFI
+173 VVLGMIGFIMLFI

-192 HLSAAACGA
+192 HLAAASGVALA
-201 ISVLIP
+201 IMIP

-214 RMKRIVYWLSSIIGK
+214 RMKRIVYWISSIFG
-229 TEPTGQDIGY
+229 ESESLSQNLGY

-286 WGAMVV
+286 WGAIIV
-292 LSIFLF
+292 LSIFLL

-314 GILLSIGIVTSL
+314 GIMIAIGIVTSMV
-326 SLYAFI
+326 LYAFI
-332 NVGYVTGILPVT
+332 NVGYVTGVLPVT

-353 GGSNLIITLSSL
+353 GGSNLVITLSGL

-376 SIGSKFWSNNF
+376 SINNKFWSNKI
-387 NA
+387 

>member
-1 MNHLDIIIKKYD
+1 MTQLDIIIKKYD
-13 KTLLWIILALC
+13 KMLLWIILALC
-24 GIGMVML
+24 GIGVVML

-41 LSSGLSDTIY
+41 LTSGLSDTIY
-51 LRSHLKRMIIGVT
+51 LRSHLKRMIIGIT
-64 AMFFFAIFDYRKLKS
+64 AMFFFAVLDYRKLKS
-79 IASYFIIL
+79 IAPHFIVL

-95 KFVSFFNESTTAD
+95 KVMSILNGSSSAS
-108 RWLNFGFISMQTSD
+108 RWLDFGFISMQTSD

-132 AYYIDKKGNKI
+132 AYYIDKKGNRI
-143 KEFYSGLFPPLFLIT
+143 REFYTGIIPPLFLIAVM
-158 IILFLIVIQPDFSTA
+158 LFLIIVQPDFSTA
-173 AVFGIIGFIMLFI
+173 VVLGMIGFIMLFI

-192 HLSAAACGA
+192 HLAAASGVALA
-201 ISVLIP
+201 IMIP

-214 RMKRIVYWLSSIIGK
+214 RMKRIVYWISSIFG
-229 TEPTGQDIGY
+229 ESESLSQNLGY

-286 WGAMVV
+286 WGAIIV

-298 LFQRGIKIAK
+298 LFQRGVKIAK

-314 GILLSIGIVTSL
+314 GIMIAIGIVTSMI
-326 SLYAFI
+326 LYAFI

-353 GGSNLIITLSSL
+353 GGSNLVITLSGL

-376 SIGSKFWSNNF
+376 SINNKFWSNKI
-387 NA
+387 

>member
-1 MNHLDIIIKKYD
+1 MTQLDIIINKYD
-13 KTLLWIILALC
+13 KTLMWIILALC

-64 AMFFFAIFDYRKLKS
+64 AMFFFAMFDYRKLKS
-79 IASYFIIL
+79 IAPHFILL
-87 SIFLLFLT
+87 SIFLLLFT
-95 KFVSFFNESTTAD
+95 KIVSLFNGSSSAD
-108 RWLNFGFISMQTSD
+108 RWLSFGFISMQTSD

-132 AYYIDKKGNKI
+132 AYYIDRKGSKI
-143 KEFYSGLFPPLFLIT
+143 REFYTGIVPPLFLIT
-158 IILFLIVIQPDFSTA
+158 VMLFLIVIQPDFSTA
-173 AVFGIIGFIMLFI
+173 VVLGIIGFIMLFI
-186 GGAKIS
+186 GGAQLS
-192 HLSAAACGA
+192 HLAAASGGA
-201 ISVLIP
+201 LAIMIP

-214 RMKRIVYWLSSIIGK
+214 RMKRIVYWVSSIFS
-229 TEPTGQDIGY
+229 ESESLNQNLGY

-286 WGAMVV
+286 WGAIAV

-308 GTTDTF
+308 STTDTF
-314 GILLSIGIVTSL
+314 GIMLSIGIVVSMV
-326 SLYAFI
+326 LYAFI

-353 GGSNLIITLSSL
+353 GGSNLVITLSGL

-376 SIGSKFWSNNF
+376 SIKNKFWSNKI
-387 NA
+387 

>member
-1 MNHLDIIIKKYD
+1 MTQLDIIIKKYD
-13 KTLLWIILALC
+13 KMLLWIILALC
-24 GIGMVML
+24 GIGVVML

-41 LSSGLSDTIY
+41 LTSGLSDTIY
-51 LRSHLKRMIIGVT
+51 LRSHLKRMIIGIT
-64 AMFFFAIFDYRKLKS
+64 AMFFFAVLDYRKLKS
-79 IASYFIIL
+79 IAPHFIVL

-95 KFVSFFNESTTAD
+95 KVMSILNGSSSAS
-108 RWLNFGFISMQTSD
+108 RWLDIGFISMQTSD

-132 AYYIDKKGNKI
+132 AYYIDKKGNRI
-143 KEFYSGLFPPLFLIT
+143 REFYTGIIPPLFLIAVM
-158 IILFLIVIQPDFSTA
+158 LFLIIVQPDFSTA
-173 AVFGIIGFIMLFI
+173 AVLGMIGFIMLFI

-192 HLSAAACGA
+192 HLAAASGA
-201 ISVLIP
+201 ALAIMIP
-207 VMLMMPY
+207 VMLMIPY
-214 RMKRIVYWLSSIIGK
+214 RMKRIVYWISSIFG
-229 TEPTGQDIGY
+229 ESESLGQNLGY

-286 WGAMVV
+286 WGAIIV

-314 GILLSIGIVTSL
+314 GIMIAIGIVTSMI
-326 SLYAFI
+326 LYAFV

-353 GGSNLIITLSSL
+353 GGSNLVITLSGL

-376 SIGSKFWSNNF
+376 SINNKFWSNKI
-387 NA
+387 